1 MKKMQNAL
9 MGLLKFVLGK
19 KKGRK
24 EGRKLC
30 NSSAKRLLGEMAD
43 FRPGAGNV

>member
-19 KKGRK
+19 KK
-24 EGRKLC
+24 GRKLC